1 MTTDSNKVYQTLKHR
16 LLTGQYKPGT
26 QLKEN
31 QLANEFF
38 VSRTPIRTALGRLV
52 QDGLLNKTK
61 DVGVSVSAWSKWDV
75 EEVFQ
80 IRKRLEPFATQLAAT
95 RRTQEELDLI
105 TLSNQRFKAALEG
118 PSELVAKKTEEANR
132 LFHTTI
138 LQASRSDRLISILE
152 TMIDMPILV
161 RSFHL
166 YDLTEMTQSY
176 HHHIDI
182 ALAIENQQPE
192 LAQQVMELHLA
203 ISYQRFLKAR
213 APHLY

>member
-1 MTTDSNKVYQTLKHR
+1 MTTDSNHVYQTLKQR

-31 QLANEFF
+31 QLAAEFR
-38 VSRTPIRTALGRLV
+38 VSRTPIRAALARLV
-52 QDGLLNKTK
+52 EDGLLNKTK
-61 DVGVSVSAWSKWDV
+61 GVGVSVSAWSEWDV

-95 RRTQEELDLI
+95 RRNQEELDLI
-105 TLSNQRFKAALEG
+105 ALSNQNFKAALEG
-118 PSELVAKKTEEANR
+118 PTELMAKKTEEANR
-132 LFHTTI
+132 LFHTII

-182 ALAIENQQPE
+182 ELAIRNKQSQ
-192 LAQQVMELHLA
+192 LAQQVMQLHLS

-213 APHLY
+213 ERPQY